1 MNPLKR
7 LFKRSEPQTPEQL
20 MSLLNSTH
28 TTASGAA
35 VNKETA
41 QTLPAV
47 YCAVNTIAEAVASMP
62 LHVFKRSDDGEKER
76 QRTHIIEKLFNL
88 TPNSY
93 QTSFDFK
100 VALMRSVLLTGNGY
114 AEIIYDNAGR
124 IQKLIPLHPNEVTVK
139 KLENYRLGYQ
149 VTANGKIR
157 ALQQEEILHIR
168 INSDDGVLGKSPI
181 TVCRES
187 IGLEISS
194 KECGADLFKNGL
206 RPFGVIEAEGTVKEE
221 LAKLIKKQLLQLA
234 GKGERFAPLVL
245 TNGLKYNPVQISHE
259 DAEWLESRKFGIA
272 EVARMFKISPIF
284 IMDYSNSTY
293 SNFAEATKAFLQ
305 QTLHPWLTNI
315 ELAVLTTLVPERNQS
330 MLTIEFE
337 TKNTLRL
344 TTRERYDI
352 YDIAIRNGLQNPN
365 ECRRAENLPPREGG
379 DEYSQS
385 WLQQSQQQEP
395 QTDQVPL

>member
-7 LFKRSEPQTPEQL
+7 FFKRSESQTAEQL
-20 MSLLNSTH
+20 MSLLNGSH
-28 TTASGAA
+28 TSASGAS
-35 VNKETA
+35 VNKESA

-88 TPNSY
+88 TPNGY

-149 VTANGKIR
+149 ATTNGKIR

-168 INSDDGVLGKSPI
+168 VNSDDGIIGKSPI

-187 IGLEISS
+187 LGLELSAQ
-194 KECGADLFKNGL
+194 EHGANFFKNGVK
-206 RPFGVIEAEGTVKEE
+206 PFG
-221 LAKLIKKQLLQLA
+221 
-234 GKGERFAPLVL
+234 
-245 TNGLKYNPVQISHE
+245 GLKVEGNLKDEQYQRLVESLDKYADAKRFKPIILEGGMEWNPISISNE